1 MPPFQ
6 GFSSRKLLFL
16 LIPYYPASKSS
27 RRRRYKLDSLT
38 NISIAIRP
46 YKNCSRLNKPY
57 RVTEDAEKYIKC
69 IRTARPCD
77 LASLDTA
84 RWKRLEEQRKKLKE
98 EFRKVIA
105 KQ

>member
-1 MPPFQ
+1 MRFC
-6 GFSSRKLLFL
+6 
-16 LIPYYPASKSS
+16 
-27 RRRRYKLDSLT
+27 
-38 NISIAIRP
+38 
-46 YKNCSRLNKPY
+46 KNCSRLNKPY
-57 RVTEDAEKYIKC
+57 RIAEDAEKYIKC

-105 KQ
+105 K

>member
-1 MPPFQ
+1 M
-6 GFSSRKLLFL
+6 
-16 LIPYYPASKSS
+16 PYYPASKSS
-27 RRRRYKLDSLT
+27 YRRRYKLDSLT

-46 YKNCSRLNKPY
+46 YKNYSRLNKPY
-57 RVTEDAEKYIKC
+57 RVTEDTEKCIKC

-77 LASLDTA
+77 RASLDTA

-105 KQ
+105 K

>member
-1 MPPFQ
+1 M
-6 GFSSRKLLFL
+6 
-16 LIPYYPASKSS
+16 PYYPTSKSS

-38 NISIAIRP
+38 NISIAMRL
-46 YKNCSRLNKPY
+46 YKNYSRLNKSY
-57 RVTEDAEKYIKC
+57 RIIKDAEKCIKY
-69 IRTARPCD
+69 IRTARPYN

-84 RWKRLEEQRKKLKE
+84 RWKRLEKQRKKLKE

>member
-1 MPPFQ
+1 M
-6 GFSSRKLLFL
+6 
-16 LIPYYPASKSS
+16 
-27 RRRRYKLDSLT
+27 
-38 NISIAIRP
+38 RP
-46 YKNCSRLNKPY
+46 YKNCSRLYKPY
-57 RVTEDAEKYIKC
+57 RITEDTEKYIKC

-84 RWKRLEEQRKKLKE
+84 RWKCLKEQRKKLKE

>member
-1 MPPFQ
+1 M
-6 GFSSRKLLFL
+6 
-16 LIPYYPASKSS
+16 PYYPASKSS
-27 RRRRYKLDSLT
+27 RRRYYRLNSLT

-46 YKNCSRLNKPY
+46 YKNYSRLNKPY
-57 RVTEDAEKYIKC
+57 RITEDAEKYIKC

-105 KQ
+105 KQQRLFR

>member
-1 MPPFQ
+1 M
-6 GFSSRKLLFL
+6 
-16 LIPYYPASKSS
+16 PYYLASKSS

-38 NISIAIRP
+38 NISITMRP

-57 RVTEDAEKYIKC
+57 RITEDAEKYIKC

-105 KQ
+105 K

>member
-1 MPPFQ
+1 M
-6 GFSSRKLLFL
+6 
-16 LIPYYPASKSS
+16 PYYLPSKSFY
-27 RRRRYKLDSLT
+27 RRRYKLDSLT
-38 NISIAIRP
+38 NISIAIRSC
-46 YKNCSRLNKPY
+46 KNCSRLNKPY
-57 RVTEDAEKYIKC
+57 RVAEDAEKCVKC

-84 RWKRLEEQRKKLKE
+84 RWKRLEEQRKKLKD

>member
-1 MPPFQ
+1 M
-6 GFSSRKLLFL
+6 
-16 LIPYYPASKSS
+16 PYYLSSKSS

-46 YKNCSRLNKPY
+46 CKNCSRLNKPY
-57 RVTEDAEKYIKC
+57 RITEDAEKYIKC

-77 LASLDTA
+77 LASLNTA

-105 KQ
+105 KQQRLFR